1 VFSVFTKV
9 ARAGLELKHTAV
21 MLLHPSGYGFGK
33 TRVRSAEI
41 IPVGFMEPVRSSM
54 NRISRIILA
63 FSFVAAAAAAQT
75 SAPTPAGSKQSDSNN
90 QSKQPDSQHKMDRAA
105 AYYHYTLAHMYEEQ
119 VTMYGR
125 SEMANKALEEYRLA
139 IEADPSSE
147 FLTSALAELYVKT
160 GRIRDAVLEAQDILK
175 RDPNNLEARKLLG
188 RIYLR
193 SLGDEP
199 GNASGSDNML
209 KLAIDQYEQIV
220 KIEPNNVDDHLLLG
234 RLYRLNNDLQKAEAE
249 LKIAVK
255 LDPDSE
261 EAVTTLALL
270 YTDEG
275 DSTHALQVL
284 SSVPDTGRSAKLYA
298 ALGATYE
305 QRKDYKSAIDAYQH
319 AIQLDRDN
327 LDAIRGLAEN
337 YLNDGQIDRALD
349 QYKVIA
355 DANPEDAQTYLRISE
370 IYRRQGKFQDALDNL
385 KKAQAMVPDALEVPY
400 NIAEVYEAQGRYDD
414 AEKILLDLLKKTDKP
429 DSSYSQGDR
438 NNRAIFIERL
448 GMIYRDQE
456 NYTAAA
462 ETFRKLI
469 PLGDDN
475 ARTGY
480 QDVIDTYR
488 EAKLWPEATA
498 TAKEAAQKLP
508 NDRELRMVLDAQLA
522 DTGDPEKPLA
532 DVRSLLKGTHEDRE
546 VYLRLAI
553 MDTRLKRWSDAEEA
567 LNKAEQLSTKAE
579 DKEYVY
585 FLRGSTYE
593 REKKY
598 DQSEAE
604 FKKILAAN
612 PQNAA
617 TLNYLG
623 YMNADRG
630 VELEEALSYIKEAV
644 SLEPSNGAYLDSLGW
659 AYFKL
664 GKYEMA
670 EENLTKA
677 SLHMA
682 SDPTVQDHLGDLYQ
696 KTGRLKL
703 AAAHWERAM
712 EEWNKTVPAEVDG
725 DLFAATQK
733 KLDAAKVRLAKE
745 ESEKR

>member
-1 VFSVFTKV
+1 
-9 ARAGLELKHTAV
+9 
-21 MLLHPSGYGFGK
+21 
-33 TRVRSAEI
+33 
-41 IPVGFMEPVRSSM
+41 M
-54 NRISRIILA
+54 NRIFRIILV
-63 FSFVAAAAAAQT
+63 FSFLAAAAAAQT
-75 SAPTPAGSKQSDSNN
+75 SPSTPADGKQSDSKAA
-90 QSKQPDSQHKMDRAA
+90 QSKAPASSPRKVDRAA

-119 VTMYGR
+119 VTVYGR
-125 SEMANKALEEYRLA
+125 SELANKAMEEYRLA

-147 FLTSALAELYVKT
+147 FLTSGLAELYVKT

-175 RDPNNLEARKLLG
+175 RDPNNLEAHKLLG

-193 SLGDEP
+193 SLGDMP
-199 GNASGSDNML
+199 GGGNGSENVL
-209 KLAIDQYEQIV
+209 KLAIEQYEQIV
-220 KIEPNNVDDHLLLG
+220 KIEPDNVDDHLLLG
-234 RLYRLNNDLQKAEAE
+234 RLYRLNNDLQKAETE
-249 LKIAVK
+249 LKTAVK

-261 EAVTTLALL
+261 EAVTTLSLL
-270 YTDEG
+270 YSDEG
-275 DSTHALQVL
+275 DTTHALQVL

-305 QRKDYKSAIDAYQH
+305 QRKDYKSAIDAYKH

-337 YLNDGQIDRALD
+337 LLNDGQIDAALD

-370 IYRRQGKFQDALDNL
+370 IYRRQGKYDQALESL
-385 KKAQAMVPDALEVPY
+385 KKAEAMVPDALEVPY
-400 NIAEVYEAQGRYDD
+400 NIAVVYQAQARYDE
-414 AEKILLDLLKKTDKP
+414 AVKILQDLLKKTEKSE
-429 DSSYSQGDR
+429 SSYSQADR
-438 NNRAIFIERL
+438 NNRAIFMERL
-448 GMIYRDQE
+448 GMVYRDQE
-456 NYTAAA
+456 NYTAAVEA
-462 ETFRKLI
+462 FRRMI

-488 EAKLWPEATA
+488 EAKQWPQATA
-498 TAKEAAQKLP
+498 AAKEAVQKLP

-522 DTGDPEKPLA
+522 DTDDPEKPLA
-532 DVRSLLKGTHEDRE
+532 DVRSLLKGTPEDRE

-553 MDTRLKRWSDAEEA
+553 MDQRLKRWSDSEEA

-585 FLRGSTYE
+585 FLRGSTLE

-598 DQSEAE
+598 DQAEAE
-604 FKKILAAN
+604 FKKILAVN
-612 PQNAA
+612 PQSAA

-630 VELEEALSYIKEAV
+630 VQLEESLNYIKQAV
-644 SLEPSNGAYLDSLGW
+644 SLEPTNGAYLDSLGW

-664 GKYEMA
+664 GKYDLA
-670 EENLTKA
+670 EESLTKA
-677 SLHMA
+677 SLRME

-703 AAAHWERAM
+703 AAAHWERAV
-712 EEWNKTVPAEVDG
+712 EEWNRSVSAEVDT
-725 DLFAATQK
+725 DLFASTQT
-733 KLDAAKVRLAKE
+733 KLDAAKVRLAQE
-745 ESEKR
+745 GSGNQ